1 MLEDDACMLEDEE
14 DEEDEEVSEDAAA
27 SSWPVADMSGRR
39 SMEEV
44 RRGLWLRSMLAPHWS
59 LARTLI
65 YGRAVTRGDKS
76 DTGHSP
82 SSSWQFHGPSGMFDK
97 VRKNLQKIETNF
109 INFIYFG
116 QVQGSHQN
124 FWPRNLSFLLMI
136 KLETCFPAK
145 STGLLVLEIDASFW
159 HLLNLLLTSVAAN
172 VWLLDQ
178 TQQNIYHM
186 SEPSGHLSDPHS
198 QSHLE
203 HAELKSPW
211 RKLFIEDD
219 AWNHD
224 YMIGCLI
231 VRGEEIF
238 LCVTL

>member
-1 MLEDDACMLEDEE
+1 MSSCISWCKGSAAEEASTDDDDACILEDEACMLEDDACMLEDDE

-97 VRKNLQKIETNF
+97 VRKNLKKIETNW
-109 INFIYFG
+109 IDFIYFG
-116 QVQGSHQN
+116 
-124 FWPRNLSFLLMI
+124 
-136 KLETCFPAK
+136 
-145 STGLLVLEIDASFW
+145 
-159 HLLNLLLTSVAAN
+159 
-172 VWLLDQ
+172 
-178 TQQNIYHM
+178 
-186 SEPSGHLSDPHS
+186 
-198 QSHLE
+198 
-203 HAELKSPW
+203 
-211 RKLFIEDD
+211 
-219 AWNHD
+219 
-224 YMIGCLI
+224 
-231 VRGEEIF
+231 
-238 LCVTL
+238 